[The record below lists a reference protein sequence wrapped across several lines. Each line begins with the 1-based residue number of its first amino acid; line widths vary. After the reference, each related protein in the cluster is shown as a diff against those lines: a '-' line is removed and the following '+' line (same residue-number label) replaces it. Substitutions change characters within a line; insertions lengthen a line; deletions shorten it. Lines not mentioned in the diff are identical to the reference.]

1 MRALLQS
8 DIFFANQDTT
18 VSIRRSVIAQKLFP
32 VVRGIYS
39 HRPIKPEDAIEFIQN
54 NTWKIVAHYFP
65 EALLCDRTAFELRR
79 SPKNCLFVIHSRFR
93 PLILPGLAVFP
104 RKGIAPQE
112 DDGFFAEGLRVC
124 SQDRA
129 LLENMRPS
137 RETDI
142 KDRNT
147 LSPSEMEE
155 WIDKIL
161 RLPDGETT
169 INRLRDFAR
178 DKSIKLSMPQEF
190 KKIDK
195 IIGAMLGTRKA
206 RLISPI
212 DISRSKGEGFDQDR
226 LTLFEILTD
235 HLHNLSPSLRSER
248 PAAEQAFLPFFESY
262 FSNTIEGSQL
272 TVEEAFKVVS
282 SGEILAQRPKDS
294 HDILGTFQIV
304 SDPRE
309 MALTPKNFP
318 EFEQLLCKRHFTLL
332 QASPT
337 LSPGEYKTQENQ
349 AGNTLFVTSNLVRG
363 TLKKGFEFYQTL
375 PDGFKKA
382 TFMMFLVSEVHP
394 FTDGNGRIA
403 RIMMNAEL
411 VAEKQQRIMI
421 VNVNRPEYISGLQA
435 LSNNKRPTG
444 IVQVLDF
451 AQRFACQIDFSNFS
465 QANALLERCNA
476 FVESSKAVEYA
487 IKLTLPSKL
496 LPFAAALREN
506 QF

>member
-1 MRALLQS
+1 MSNLLQS
-8 DIFFANQDTT
+8 DILFANLNTT
-18 VSIRRSVIAQKLFP
+18 VSVRRAVIAQKIFP

-39 HRPIKPEDAIEFIQN
+39 TRPIQTEETSLFIQN

-79 SPKNCLFVIHSRFR
+79 SPKNCIFVIHSRIR
-93 PLILPGLAVFP
+93 PLILPGLSVFP
-104 RKGIAPQE
+104 RKGIAPQA
-112 DDGFFAEGLRVC
+112 DDRFFAEGLRVC

-147 LSPSEMEE
+147 LSPTEMEE

-161 RLPDGETT
+161 RLPDGENT

-178 DKSIKLSMPQEF
+178 IKSIELSMPQEF

-195 IIGAMLGTRKA
+195 IIGAMLGTREA
-206 RLISPI
+206 RLIFPFA
-212 DISRSKGEGFDQDR
+212 ISRFKGEGFDPSR
-226 LTLFEILTD
+226 IPIFEILTE
-235 HLHNLSPSLRSER
+235 HLHTLAPSLRSER
-248 PAAEQAFLPFFESY
+248 PAADQAFLPFFESY
-262 FSNTIEGSQL
+262 FSNAIEGSQL
-272 TVEEAFKVVS
+272 TVEEAFKVIS
-282 SGEILAQRPKDS
+282 SGKILEQSPKDS

-309 MALTPKNFP
+309 MAQTPKSFP

-349 AGNTLFVTSNLVRG
+349 AGNTLFVPPSLVRG

-375 PDGFKKA
+375 PEGFKKA
-382 TFMMFLVSEVHP
+382 AFMMFLVSEVHP

-411 VAEKQQRIMI
+411 VVEKQQRIMI
-421 VNVNRPEYISGLQA
+421 TNVNRPEYISGLQA
-435 LSNNKRPTG
+435 LSNNKRPSG
-444 IVQVLDF
+444 IVQVIDF
-451 AQRFACQIDFSNFS
+451 AQRFACQVDFSSLS
-465 QANALLERCNA
+465 QAQSLLDRCNA
-476 FVESSKAVEYA
+476 FVESSKAIEYA
-487 IKLTLPSKL
+487 IKLTLPS
-496 LPFAAALREN
+496 N
-506 QF
+506 HQ